1 VSLLVAMVVGFAMG
15 VGTERFLIRPV
26 RRRNETAVLII
37 GLGLFTALNGADGWI
52 WGPSDKVFPEM
63 LPSANSDYLLIGG
76 ARLHYD
82 TIGIMLI
89 TGLVIVALT
98 LLFNRTRLGL
108 QMRAVATNAE
118 TASLSGVKV
127 GRVLSLSWG
136 ISAAIGALA
145 GVLLV
150 PVLPPNELDLSSFFS
165 ILIFASAAAL
175 FGGLDSTKGAV
186 VGGIGLGVAESML
199 NGYATFLGGSLQLTV
214 ALVIIVLVLVVKPT
228 GVFGARRVERV

>member
-1 VSLLVAMVVGFAMG
+1 
-15 VGTERFLIRPV
+15 
-26 RRRNETAVLII
+26 
-37 GLGLFTALNGADGWI
+37 
-52 WGPSDKVFPEM
+52 
-63 LPSANSDYLLIGG
+63 
-76 ARLHYD
+76 
-82 TIGIMLI
+82 
-89 TGLVIVALT
+89 
-98 LLFNRTRLGL
+98 
-108 QMRAVATNAE
+108 
-118 TASLSGVKV
+118 
-127 GRVLSLSWG
+127 LSWG